1 MGWEANA
8 HGEGRVGEL
17 YIFIYIYYMYINIWV
32 VNIYIYIYLYIHSV
46 YAISVIN
53 STESTNVKCSIV
65 SDTLAV
71 HCTPMQTYLPALF

>member
-1 MGWEANA
+1 MGCK
-8 HGEGRVGEL
+8 
-17 YIFIYIYYMYINIWV
+17 
-32 VNIYIYIYLYIHSV
+32 YIYIYLYIHSV

-71 HCTPMQTYLPALF
+71 HCTPMQRYLPALF